1 MNVKELISKLEQV
14 ENKDLQVVIKHID
27 DTDWEYNLPLRDKD
41 IFVKKVKEID
51 EEFEGIIKRGD
62 KCLIINFSFE

>member
-27 DTDWEYNLPLRDKD
+27 NTDWEYNLPLRDKD

-51 EEFEGIIKRGD
+51 EEFEETIKRGD

>member
-27 DTDWEYNLPLRDKD
+27 NTEWEYNLPLRNKD
-41 IFVKKVKEID
+41 IFVQKVKEID
-51 EEFEGIIKRGD
+51 EEFEEIIKRGD

>member
-1 MNVKELISKLEQV
+1 MKVKELISKLEQV

-27 DTDWEYNLPLRDKD
+27 NTEWEYNLPLRNKD
-41 IFVKKVKEID
+41 IFVQKVKEID
-51 EEFEGIIKRGD
+51 EEFEEIIKRGD